1 MNILHLPLKSK
12 WYDMIESGVKPE
24 EYRDIKPYWV
34 KRFLWDEDYN
44 GPLERKDAELSAPLL
59 INAVDACCFTF
70 RHYDFVE
77 FTCGYPK
84 KEDTSRRMTFEVVN
98 IKMEMGNPEWGAP
111 TDKEVFIIKLGK
123 RVK

>member
-1 MNILHLPLKSK
+1 MKTPYLPLKAK

-44 GPLERKDAELSAPLL
+44 GPLERKDAELSVPLL
-59 INAVDACCFTF
+59 INAVSAGCFTF

-84 KEDTSRRMTFEVVN
+84 KEDDSRRMTFGVVN
-98 IKMEMGNPEWGAP
+98 INMAMGNPEWGAP